1 MVWLGPLP
9 GRPHDQVRAIAAEAL
24 PEAGLT
30 GVDDGTNLQ
39 VAQTG
44 DVSRSWRWPDGR
56 NQDAGMVERS
66 RDWVGTVVAVGTL
79 NGKPW
84 LAVKLVRKPD
94 RPIDVEKP
102 TPPGATDWLGDLAE
116 PDFAGGSLWMLQKAG
131 VSKSDLCDH
140 KSSVSEEI
148 KAHVAEQCSATWLGK
163 PGSLTDPDLVFPS
176 ANKLLGFLAFEG
188 GLAFTGG
195 DSKMRGQLG
204 GQVVWSSRQA
214 GFMST
219 SRIEL
224 AAAYPSGLRYAVDW
238 MLGGQLGSHATGL
251 AVQVGLGLSGVTAE
265 GGDLLQFA
273 FEFPARL
280 QLHTEIGDRQ
290 VLAWFEPS
298 WLALATTRTAG
309 SVTLPG
315 VDQLRAGLWVGS
327 KPDGLG
333 LRGFGA
339 ELWET
344 QGTRVVSLVVGI
356 LTFIR

>member
-1 MVWLGPLP
+1 M
-9 GRPHDQVRAIAAEAL
+9 RALAAEAL

-30 GVDDGTNLQ
+30 GVDDGSNLQ

-56 NQDAGMVERS
+56 TQDAGVVERS
-66 RDWVGTVVAVGTL
+66 RDWVGTVVPVGTL
-79 NGKPW
+79 NGKVW

-102 TPPGATDWLGDLAE
+102 TPAGATDWLGDLPE

-131 VSKSDLCDH
+131 VGKGELCDH
-140 KSSVSEEI
+140 KAAVSAEI
-148 KAHVAEQCSATWLGK
+148 RDHVEAQCSATWLGK

-176 ANKLLGFLAFEG
+176 AGKVLGFLAFEG
-188 GLAFTGG
+188 GLAFAGG
-195 DSKMRGQLG
+195 GSKLRGQLG
-204 GQVVWSSRQA
+204 GSAVWSSRQT

-224 AAAYPSGLRYAVDW
+224 AAAYPAGLRYAVDW
-238 MLGGQLGSHATGL
+238 LIGLQLGSKTTGI
-251 AVQVGLGLSGVTAE
+251 AAQVGLGASGVTSEA
-265 GGDLLQFA
+265 GDMVPFA
-273 FEFPARL
+273 LEFPARL
-280 QLHTEIGDRQ
+280 QFHTEVGDRQ

-298 WLALATTRTAG
+298 WVPLTASRTKG
-309 SVTLPG
+309 SPTLTAA
-315 VDQLRAGLWVGS
+315 DQLRMGLWVGS

-344 QGTRVVSLVVGI
+344 QGTRVLSLVVGI
-356 LTFIR
+356 LTFVK

>member
-1 MVWLGPLP
+1 M
-9 GRPHDQVRAIAAEAL
+9 
-24 PEAGLT
+24 
-30 GVDDGTNLQ
+30 DDGTNLQ

-56 NQDAGMVERS
+56 SQDAGMVERS
-66 RDWVGTVVAVGTL
+66 RDWVGSVVPVGTL
-79 NGKPW
+79 NGKLW

-102 TPPGATDWLGDLAE
+102 TPPGATDWLGDLPE

-131 VSKSDLCDH
+131 VGKSDLCDH
-140 KSSVSEEI
+140 KAHVSAEI
-148 KAHVAEQCSATWLGK
+148 KAHVEDQCSATWLGK

-195 DSKMRGQLG
+195 DSKLRGQLG
-204 GQVVWSSRQA
+204 GQVVWSSRQT

-219 SRIEL
+219 TRIEL
-224 AAAYPSGLRYAVDW
+224 AAGYPSGLRYAIDW
-238 MLGGQLGSHATGL
+238 LLGVQLGSKSTGL
-251 AVQVGLGLSGVTAE
+251 AVQAGLGLSGVTAE
-265 GGDLLQFA
+265 GGDLLPFA
-273 FEFPARL
+273 IEFPARA
-280 QLHTEIGDRQ
+280 QFHTEVGDRQ

-298 WLALATTRTAG
+298 WLALSGARIKG
-309 SVTLPG
+309 SPTLQFA
-315 VDQLRAGLWVGS
+315 DQLRIGLWVGN

-344 QGTRVVSLVVGI
+344 QGTRVVSLVIGI
-356 LTFIR
+356 LTFIK